1 MLKVDVFTWIFP
13 LKIIFMSFYSV
24 FLLEKMDF
32 GKYWFKNKI
41 VYFQGRAYYT
51 TLFLDKTPTPNT
63 EMWEM
68 F

>member
-1 MLKVDVFTWIFP
+1 
-13 LKIIFMSFYSV
+13 MSFYSV

-63 EMWEM
+63 EM
-68 F
+68 